1 MATKG
6 NTCVSSRAKIE
17 KQKCVELNNYTKI
30 IIEMSQDRYIFA
42 WFALNKKK
50 EPNKDENDEENL
62 LQISFLVS
70 DQWPIEIINLHRKW
84 KNEKM
89 KNIVLF

>member
-1 MATKG
+1 MLVNSIWQWSSEG
-6 NTCVSSRAKIE
+6 NICVSSRAKIK

-62 LQISFLVS
+62 LQIF
-70 DQWPIEIINLHRKW
+70 
-84 KNEKM
+84 KNF
-89 KNIVLF
+89 IFG

>member
-1 MATKG
+1 MVDIHG
-6 NTCVSSRAKIE
+6 NVFMTVVFRRQHLCFIKAKIK

-62 LQISFLVS
+62 LQIF
-70 DQWPIEIINLHRKW
+70 
-84 KNEKM
+84 KNF
-89 KNIVLF
+89 IFG